1 MNKKLLYTLLGG
13 ALLVSS
19 PLSAQTVNNQ
29 HKGKGTLEKVLSN
42 VTISEKPGK
51 TLQMAPMA
59 SAEKM
64 TPLASAEKMTLKAS
78 AAKAGAQYFTPPIG
92 TVFGSKDEFDLFT
105 VIDANNDAVDQ
116 GTFMKETWTYAD
128 NAVQLYTDK
137 NKADDWFISPA
148 LALYAGYTYVVEYT
162 VHHSTAGK
170 HKLAINWGTAPAAEY
185 MTETA
190 LPETV
195 VPAGSDQVLRATI
208 SPKKSGYYYIGLH
221 ATSEAGANSLYLNR
235 FECTSLG
242 KSTAPA
248 SVTISSIT
256 PDPTAKLE
264 ATIKFVAPAT
274 TANGQPLTDLKG
286 VKIKRGGQLVAD
298 CTDVKPGEEYTYVD
312 NTIPKASKCY
322 YYITAYNDEGSSA
335 QAAGHT
341 WVGLDIPENVGTQP
355 ILSIPSEGKVNLSW
369 DAFGPANGGVIFP
382 EDIVYNVYDII
393 VSDNRLSLGDLK
405 GSVKGAT
412 SFTYDMAT
420 EEGPQRYLYQALE
433 GTNASGSSGAI
444 ASTPVLVGK
453 PYSLPVREDY
463 TGANIN
469 YFWSYSSADKDG
481 NYNPAVGVFMI
492 GANDGYHMCFRSMMN
507 SFATMTSGKID
518 MKGCD
523 NPTLT
528 FCLKSEATAG
538 TFSPYVQ
545 TSDGIRV
552 YIDDIA
558 ITAPSE
564 GSTKYIY
571 DLNACLGANW
581 LQKQKWVQLGFQ
593 FADHGSTTEQKV
605 YLDDI
610 SIADQKAVDLAV
622 TLVNVPETIVKGQS
636 STAAVRVRNYGSQ
649 AVDSYVLKITIGDKE
664 VLNETKNST
673 LGSFGT
679 HTYPLEINPSI
690 LEQADK
696 ATVKVEVIAADD
708 ALADNNMASADVQF
722 TLPDLLP
729 ATDLAVT
736 KTASAQTLAWK
747 APASVRTFV
756 DSFEQETDWA
766 TSGIGNWT
774 MVDVDGG
781 LCSGLFDGIP
791 YGSEGTAFAFTVFNP
806 YNYDGYDITS
816 NYPCAKPKS
825 GTKSLAAFVGLTA
838 DKTKIQPS
846 DDWLIS
852 PELSEKEQEIS
863 FWANNLYIAEGKS
876 VWVYPEYFDILYSTT
891 DTNTESFVQIGDT
904 YTQESGTW
912 SEYKA
917 QLPAGAKYFAIHHKA
932 GAKQNF
938 LFMIDDVTYTTKNL
952 KVLKY
957 NIYRDG
963 TLLTSTTAPTYVDH
977 SAGTADHLYQVTTV
991 YEGNLESLPV
1001 TVKGGTSGIV
1011 TINGQGT
1018 NAIQGF
1024 YTIDGKKLQQPIK
1037 GINLVKMQ
1045 DGSVKKIVKK

>member
-19 PLSAQTVNNQ
+19 PLSAQTINNQ
-29 HKGKGTLEKVLSN
+29 HKGKGSLEKVLSN
-42 VTISEKPGK
+42 VTISEKPSE
-51 TLQMAPMA
+51 TLQMAPM
-59 SAEKM
+59 
-64 TPLASAEKMTLKAS
+64 ASAEKMTLKAS

-92 TVFGSKDEFDLFT
+92 TAFGDKGEFDLFT

-148 LALYAGYTYVVEYT
+148 LALYAGYSYVVEYT
-162 VHHSTAGK
+162 VHHSTPGK

-195 VPAGSDQVLRATI
+195 VPAGSDQVLRAII
-208 SPKKSGYYYIGLH
+208 SPKESGYYYIGLH
-221 ATSEAGANSLYLNR
+221 ATSEAGANSLYLNK
-235 FECTSLG
+235 FICNSAV

-248 SVTISSIT
+248 PVTISSIT
-256 PDPTAKLE
+256 HDPTAKLE

-274 TANGQPLTDLKG
+274 TASGQPLTNLKG
-286 VKIKRGGQLVAD
+286 VNISRDGQHVAD

-312 NTIPKASKCY
+312 NTMTKAGMCH
-322 YYITAYNDEGSSA
+322 YYITAYNDDGSSA
-335 QAAGHT
+335 RAAGHT
-341 WVGLDIPENVGTQP
+341 WVGLDIPENVGIRP
-355 ILSIPSEGKVNLSW
+355 ILSIPSEGKLNLSW
-369 DAFGPANGGVIFP
+369 DAFGAENGGVIFP
-382 EDIVYNVYDII
+382 EDIVYQVYDII
-393 VSDNRLSLGDLK
+393 ASGNHLYLGDLK

-412 SFTYDMAT
+412 SFTYDAAT
-420 EEGPQRYLYQALE
+420 EEGPQQYLYQALV
-433 GTNASGSSGAI
+433 GTNASGSSDAI
-444 ASTPVLVGK
+444 VSTPVLVGK

-463 TGANIN
+463 TEGNIN
-469 YFWSYSSADKDG
+469 YFWSYNISDKGG
-481 NYNPAVGVFMI
+481 NNPAVVVSMV
-492 GANDGYHMCFRSMMN
+492 GANDDYQMCFRSMMDD
-507 SFATMTSGKID
+507 FAAMTSGKID
-518 MKGCD
+518 IKGCD

-528 FCLKSEATAG
+528 FFLKSEATAG
-538 TFSPYVQ
+538 TFTPYVQ
-545 TSDGIRV
+545 TSDGVCV
-552 YIDDIA
+552 YLDEIA
-558 ITAPSE
+558 MTAPSD
-564 GSTKYIY
+564 GWTKYIY

-581 LQKQKWVQLGFQ
+581 IQKQKWVQFGFH
-593 FADHGSTTEQKV
+593 FADLGSTTEQKV

-610 SIADQKAVDLAV
+610 SIADQKAVDLAA
-622 TLVNVPETIVKGQS
+622 TLVNVPETIEKGQS

-649 AVDSYVLKITIGDKE
+649 AVNSYVLKITIGDKE
-664 VLNETKNST
+664 VLNETKNSK
-673 LGSFGT
+673 LISFGT
-679 HTYPLEINPSI
+679 HTYPLEISPSI

-708 ALADNNMASADVQF
+708 ALADNNVASADVQF
-722 TLPDLLP
+722 TSPDLLP

-781 LCSGLFDGIP
+781 LCSGLYNGIA
-791 YGSEGTAFAFTVFNP
+791 YGSENTAFAFTVFNP
-806 YNYDGYDITS
+806 YNYGGYNITS
-816 NYPCAKPKS
+816 DFPCTKPKS
-825 GTKSLAAFVGLTA
+825 GNKSLAAFYSFTA
-838 DKTKIQPS
+838 DMNKIVPS
-846 DDWLIS
+846 DNWFIS
-852 PELSEKEQEIS
+852 PELSEQKQEIS
-863 FWANNLYIAEGKS
+863 FWANNLYVVYENS
-876 VWVYPEYFDILYSTT
+876 VSAYPEYFDILYSTT
-891 DTNTESFVQIGDT
+891 DTNIESFVQIGET
-904 YTQESGTW
+904 YTQENGTW

-917 QLPAGAKYFAIHHKA
+917 QLPNGAKYFAIHHKA

-963 TLLTSTTAPTYVDH
+963 TLLTSTTAPTYVDN

-1001 TVKGGTSGIV
+1001 TVKDGTSGIV

-1018 NAIQGF
+1018 NTVQGF
-1024 YTIDGKKLQQPIK
+1024 YTIDGKKLQQPVK

-1045 DGSVKKIVKK
+1045 DGSVKKIFKK

>member
-13 ALLVSS
+13 ALFVSL
-19 PLSAQTVNNQ
+19 PLSAQTINNQ

-42 VTISEKPGK
+42 VTISEKPSK
-51 TLQMAPMA
+51 TLQMAPM
-59 SAEKM
+59 
-64 TPLASAEKMTLKAS
+64 ASAEKMTLKAS

-92 TVFGSKDEFDLFT
+92 TTFGDKGEFDLFT

-128 NAVQLYTDK
+128 NAVQLYADK

-148 LALYAGYTYVVEYT
+148 LALYAGYSYVVEYT
-162 VHHSTAGK
+162 VHHSTPGK
-170 HKLAINWGTAPAAEY
+170 HKLAINWGAAPAAEY

-208 SPKKSGYYYIGLH
+208 SPKKSAYYYIGLH
-221 ATSEAGANSLYLNR
+221 ATSEAGANSLYLNK
-235 FECTSLG
+235 FICNSAV

-248 SVTISSIT
+248 PVTISSIT
-256 PDPTAKLE
+256 HDPTAKLE

-274 TANGQPLTDLKG
+274 TANGQPLTNLKG
-286 VKIKRGGQLVAD
+286 VRISRSGQNAVY

-312 NTIPKASKCY
+312 NTMSEAGMCY
-322 YYITAYNDEGSSA
+322 YYIAAYNDDGESA
-335 QAAGHT
+335 EAAGHT
-341 WVGLDIPENVGTQP
+341 WVGLDIPENVGIQP

-369 DAFGPANGGVIFP
+369 DAFGPANGGVIYP

-393 VSDNRLSLGDLK
+393 ASDNRMYLGDLK

-420 EEGPQRYLYQALE
+420 EEGPQRHLYQALA
-433 GTNASGSSGAI
+433 GTNDSGSSAAI
-444 ASTPVLVGK
+444 VSTPVLVGK
-453 PYSLPVREDY
+453 PYSLPVREDF
-463 TGANIN
+463 TGGNFN
-469 YFWSYSSADKDG
+469 YFWSYNISDKGG
-481 NYNPAVGVFMI
+481 NNNPAVGVSMV
-492 GANDGYHMCFRSMMN
+492 GANDDYQMCFCSMMDD
-507 SFATMTSGKID
+507 FAAMTSGKID
-518 MKGCD
+518 IKGCD

-538 TFSPYVQ
+538 VLSLGVRT
-545 TSDGIRV
+545 
-552 YIDDIA
+552 
-558 ITAPSE
+558 SE
-564 GSTKYIY
+564 GLVYGFDNIDITSLSEGWTKYTY

-581 LQKQKWVQLGFQ
+581 IQKQKWVQFEFVFGDL
-593 FADHGSTTEQKV
+593 GSTTEQKV

-610 SIADQKAVDLAV
+610 SIADQKAVDLAA
-622 TLVNVPETIVKGQS
+622 TLVNVPETIEKGQS

-679 HTYPLEINPSI
+679 HTYPLEISPSI

-708 ALADNNMASADVQF
+708 ALAANNVASADVQF
-722 TLPDLLP
+722 TSPDLLP

-747 APASVRTFV
+747 APAAVRTFV
-756 DSFEQETDWA
+756 DSFEQEPDWA

-781 LCSGLFDGIP
+781 LCGGLYNGIP
-791 YGSEGTAFAFTVFNP
+791 YGSESTAFAFTVFNP

-816 NYPCAKPKS
+816 DVPCAKPKS
-825 GTKSLAAFVGLTA
+825 GNKSLAAFYSLTA
-838 DKTKIQPS
+838 DKNKILPS
-846 DDWLIS
+846 DNWLIS
-852 PELSEKEQEIS
+852 PELSEQKQEIS
-863 FWANNLYIAEGKS
+863 FWANNLYVVEENS
-876 VWVYPEYFDILYSTT
+876 VSAYPEYFDILYSTT
-891 DTNTESFVQIGDT
+891 DTNIESFVQIGET
-904 YTQESGTW
+904 YTQENGTW

-917 QLPAGAKYFAIHHKA
+917 QLPDGAKYFAIHHKA
-932 GAKQNF
+932 GAKLNF

-963 TLLTSTTAPTYVDH
+963 TLLASTTAPTYVDS

-1001 TVKGGTSGIV
+1001 TVKDGTSGIV

-1018 NAIQGF
+1018 NAVQGF
-1024 YTIDGKKLQQPIK
+1024 YTIDGKKLLQPVK

-1045 DGSVKKIVKK
+1045 DGSVKKIFKK

>member
-42 VTISEKPGK
+42 VTISEKPCK

-64 TPLASAEKMTLKAS
+64 TLKAS
-78 AAKAGAQYFTPPIG
+78 VAKAGTQYFTPPVG
-92 TVFGSKDEFDLFT
+92 TTFGDKGEFDLFT

-116 GTFMKETWTYAD
+116 GTYMKETWTYAD
-128 NAVQLYTDK
+128 NAVQLYADK

-148 LALYAGYTYVVEYT
+148 LAMYAGYSYVVEYT
-162 VHHSTAGK
+162 VHHSTPGK

-195 VPAGSDQVLRATI
+195 VPAGSDQVLRVTI
-208 SPKKSGYYYIGLH
+208 SPKESAYYYIGLH
-221 ATSEAGANSLYLNR
+221 ATSEAGANSLYLNK
-235 FECTSLG
+235 FICNSAV

-248 SVTISSIT
+248 PVTISSIT
-256 PDPTAKLE
+256 HDPTAKLE

-274 TANGQPLTDLKG
+274 TASGQPLTNLKG
-286 VKIKRGGQLVAD
+286 VNISRDGQHVAD

-312 NTIPKASKCY
+312 NTMTKAGMCY
-322 YYITAYNDEGSSA
+322 YYITAYNDDGSSA
-335 QAAGHT
+335 EAAVHT
-341 WVGLDIPENVGTQP
+341 WVGLDMPENVGIRP
-355 ILSIPSEGKVNLSW
+355 ILSIPSEGKLNLSW

-382 EDIVYNVYDII
+382 EDIVYQVYDII
-393 VSDNRLSLGDLK
+393 VSGNRLYLGDLK

-412 SFTYDMAT
+412 SFTYDAAT
-420 EEGPQRYLYQALE
+420 EEGPQQYLYQALV
-433 GTNASGSSGAI
+433 GTNASGSSDAI
-444 ASTPVLVGK
+444 VSTPVLVGK

-463 TGANIN
+463 TEGNIN
-469 YFWSYSSADKDG
+469 YFWSYNISDKGG
-481 NYNPAVGVFMI
+481 NNPAVV
-492 GANDGYHMCFRSMMN
+492 GANDDYQMCFRSMTN
-507 SFATMTSGKID
+507 DFAAMTSGKID
-518 MKGCD
+518 IKGCD

-528 FCLKSEATAG
+528 FSLKSEATAG

-545 TSDGIRV
+545 TSDGVCV
-552 YIDDIA
+552 YLDEIA
-558 ITAPSE
+558 MTAPSD
-564 GSTKYIY
+564 GWTKYIY

-581 LQKQKWVQLGFQ
+581 IQKQKWVQFGFR
-593 FADHGSTTEQKV
+593 FADLGSTTEQKV

-610 SIADQKAVDLAV
+610 SIADQKAVDLAA
-622 TLVNVPETIVKGQS
+622 TLVNVPETIEKGQS

-649 AVDSYVLKITIGDKE
+649 AVNSYVLKITIGDKE

-679 HTYPLEINPSI
+679 HTYPLVINPSI

-708 ALADNNMASADVQF
+708 ALADNNVASADVQF
-722 TLPDLLP
+722 TSPDLLP

-781 LCSGLFDGIP
+781 LCSGLYNGIA
-791 YGSEGTAFAFTVFNP
+791 YGSENTAFAFTVFNP
-806 YNYDGYDITS
+806 YNYGGYNITS
-816 NYPCAKPKS
+816 DFPCTKPKS
-825 GTKSLAAFVGLTA
+825 GNKSLAAFYSFTA
-838 DKTKIQPS
+838 DMNKIVPS
-846 DDWLIS
+846 DNWLIS
-852 PELSEKEQEIS
+852 PELSEQKQEIS
-863 FWANNLYIAEGKS
+863 FWANNLYVAYENRVS
-876 VWVYPEYFDILYSTT
+876 AYPEYFDILYSTT
-891 DTNTESFVQIGDT
+891 DTNIESFVQIGET
-904 YTQESGTW
+904 YTQENGTW

-917 QLPAGAKYFAIHHKA
+917 QLPDGAKYFAIHHKA

-938 LFMIDDVTYTTKNL
+938 LFMIDDVTYTTNNL

-963 TLLTSTTAPTYVDH
+963 TLLASTTAPTYVDN
-977 SAGTADHLYQVTTV
+977 STGTADHLYQVTTV

-1001 TVKGGTSGIV
+1001 TVKDGTSGIV
-1011 TINGQGT
+1011 TINAQGT

>member
-19 PLSAQTVNNQ
+19 PLSAQTINNQ
-29 HKGKGTLEKVLSN
+29 HKGKGSLEKVLSN
-42 VTISEKPGK
+42 VTISEKPSK
-51 TLQMAPMA
+51 TLQMAPM
-59 SAEKM
+59 
-64 TPLASAEKMTLKAS
+64 ASAEKMTLKAS

-92 TVFGSKDEFDLFT
+92 TVFGSKGEFDLFT

-148 LALYAGYTYVVEYT
+148 LALYAGYSYVVEYT
-162 VHHSTAGK
+162 VHHSTPGK
-170 HKLAINWGTAPAAEY
+170 HKLAINWGAAPAAEY

-208 SPKKSGYYYIGLH
+208 SPKESGYYYIGLH
-221 ATSEAGANSLYLNR
+221 ATSEAGANSLYLDK
-235 FECTSLG
+235 FTCGSAV

-274 TANGQPLTDLKG
+274 TANGQPLTNLKG
-286 VKIKRGGQLVAD
+286 VRISRSGQNAVY
-298 CTDVKPGEEYTYVD
+298 CTDVKSGEEYTYVD
-312 NTIPKASKCY
+312 NSMSEAGMCY
-322 YYITAYNDEGSSA
+322 YYITAYNDDGESA
-335 QAAGHT
+335 EAAGHT
-341 WVGLDIPENVGTQP
+341 WVGLDIPQNVGTRP

-369 DAFGPANGGVIFP
+369 DAFGPENGGVIFP

-393 VSDNRLSLGDLK
+393 ASDNRMYLGDLK

-420 EEGPQRYLYQALE
+420 EEGPQQYLYQALT
-433 GTNASGSSGAI
+433 GTNDSGISDGI
-444 ASTPVLVGK
+444 VSTPVLVGK

-463 TGANIN
+463 TGNNIN
-469 YFWSYSSADKDG
+469 YFWAFSSSDNGG
-481 NYNPAVGVFMI
+481 NNNSTVGCYTV
-492 GANDGYHMCFRSMMN
+492 GAEDEYQMCFSSTMGNFVNMM
-507 SFATMTSGKID
+507 SGKID
-518 MKGCD
+518 IKGCD

-528 FCLKSEATAG
+528 FCLKSGATAG
-538 TFSPYVQ
+538 TFTPYVQ

-552 YIDDIA
+552 NIEDIA
-558 ITAPSE
+558 ITATSE

-581 LQKQKWVQLGFQ
+581 IQKQKWVQFGFL
-593 FADHGSTTEQKV
+593 FADLGSTAVQRV

-610 SIADQKAVDLAV
+610 SIADQKAVDLAA
-622 TLVNVPETIVKGQS
+622 TLVNVPETIEKGQS

-722 TLPDLLP
+722 TSPDLLP

-747 APASVRTFV
+747 APAAVRTFV
-756 DSFEQETDWA
+756 DSFEEEPDWA
-766 TSGIGNWT
+766 TSGIGHWT

-917 QLPAGAKYFAIHHKA
+917 QLPDGAKYFAIHHKA
-932 GAKQNF
+932 GAKQNY

-963 TLLTSTTAPTYVDH
+963 TLLASTTAPTYADY
-977 SAGTADHLYQVTTV
+977 SAGKADHLYQVTTV

-1001 TVKGGTSGIV
+1001 TVKDGTSGIV

-1018 NAIQGF
+1018 NAVQGF
-1024 YTIDGKKLQQPIK
+1024 YTIDGKKLLQPVK

-1045 DGSVKKIVKK
+1045 DGSVKKIFKK

>member
-51 TLQMAPMA
+51 TFLMA
-59 SAEKM
+59 
-64 TPLASAEKMTLKAS
+64 PLASAEKMTLKAS
-78 AAKAGAQYFTPPIG
+78 TAKAGAQYFTPPIG

-137 NKADDWFISPA
+137 NKADDWFISPT
-148 LALYAGYTYVVEYT
+148 LALYAGYSYVVEYT
-162 VHHSTAGK
+162 VHHSTTGK

-208 SPKKSGYYYIGLH
+208 SPKESGYYYIGLH
-221 ATSEAGANSLYLNR
+221 ATSEAGANSLYLDK
-235 FECTSLG
+235 FTCSSAV
-242 KSTAPA
+242 KSMVPA

-264 ATIKFVAPAT
+264 ATIKFVAPTT
-274 TANGQPLTDLKG
+274 TANGQPLTNLKG
-286 VKIKRGGQLVAD
+286 VKIKRDGQQVAD

-312 NTIPKASKCY
+312 NTMSKAGMCH

-335 QAAGHT
+335 EATDHK
-341 WVGLDIPENVGTQP
+341 WVGLDIPKNVGTRP

-369 DAFGPANGGVIFP
+369 GAFGPANGGVIFP

-393 VSDNRLSLGDLK
+393 VSYNRLFLGDLK
-405 GSVKGAT
+405 GSVKGVT
-412 SFTYDMAT
+412 SFTYDAAT
-420 EEGPQRYLYQALE
+420 EEGPQQYLYLGLS
-433 GTNASGSSGAI
+433 GTNASGISDAI
-444 ASTPVLVGK
+444 LSTPVLVGK
-453 PYSLPVREDY
+453 PYSMPVREDY
-463 TGANIN
+463 TGGNIN
-469 YFWSYSSADKDG
+469 YFWTFSSSDNGG
-481 NYNPAVGVFMI
+481 NNNPAVGVSMV
-492 GANDGYHMCFRSMMN
+492 GAKNEYQMCFSSTMGNFVNMM
-507 SFATMTSGKID
+507 SGKID
-518 MKGCD
+518 IKGCD

-528 FCLKSEATAG
+528 FCLKSGATAG
-538 TFSPYVQ
+538 TFTPYVQ
-545 TSDGIRV
+545 TINGVCVNLDE
-552 YIDDIA
+552 IA
-558 ITAPSE
+558 ITATSE
-564 GSTKYIY
+564 GWTKYIY

-581 LQKQKWVQLGFQ
+581 IQKQKWVQFGFR
-593 FADHGSTTEQKV
+593 FADLGSTTEQKV

-622 TLVNVPETIVKGQS
+622 TLVDVPETIVKGQS
-636 STAAVRVRNYGSQ
+636 STAAVKVRNYGSQ

-664 VLNETKNST
+664 VLHETKNST
-673 LGSFGT
+673 LAPFGT
-679 HTYPLEINPSI
+679 HTYPFEINPSI

-708 ALADNNMASADVQF
+708 VLADNNVASADVLF

-816 NYPCAKPKS
+816 TYPCTKPKS
-825 GTKSLAAFVGLTA
+825 GNKSLAAFVGLTA
-838 DKTKIQPS
+838 DKNKIQPS
-846 DDWLIS
+846 DNWLIS

-863 FWANNLYIAEGKS
+863 FWANNLNIAGEYS
-876 VWVYPEYFDILYSTT
+876 VSVYPEYFDILYSTT

-904 YTQESGTW
+904 YTQQSGTW

-917 QLPAGAKYFAIHHKA
+917 QLPEGAKYFAIHHKA
-932 GAKQNF
+932 GTEQNY

-963 TLLTSTTAPTYVDH
+963 TLLTSTTAPTYVDN
-977 SAGTADHLYQVTTV
+977 SAGTADHLYQVSTV

-1001 TVKGGTSGIV
+1001 TVKDGTSGIV
-1011 TINGQGT
+1011 TINGQGS
-1018 NAIQGF
+1018 NAVQGF
-1024 YTIDGKKLQQPIK
+1024 YTIDGKKLQQPVK

-1045 DGSVKKIVKK
+1045 DGSVKKIFKK

>member
-19 PLSAQTVNNQ
+19 PLSAQTINNQ

-42 VTISEKPGK
+42 VTISEKPSK
-51 TLQMAPMA
+51 TLQMTPM
-59 SAEKM
+59 
-64 TPLASAEKMTLKAS
+64 ASAEKMTLKAS

-148 LALYAGYTYVVEYT
+148 LVLYAGYSYVVEYT
-162 VHHSTAGK
+162 VHHSTPGK

-208 SPKKSGYYYIGLH
+208 SPKESAYYYIGLH
-221 ATSEAGANSLYLNR
+221 ATSEAGANSLYLNK
-235 FECTSLG
+235 FTCSTAVW
-242 KSTAPA
+242 STAPA
-248 SVTISSIT
+248 PVTISSIT

-274 TANGQPLTDLKG
+274 TANGQPLTNLKG
-286 VKIKRGGQLVAD
+286 VKINRSGQQVAD

-312 NTIPKASKCY
+312 NSMTEAGMCY
-322 YYITAYNDEGSSA
+322 YYITAYNDVGASA
-335 QAAGHT
+335 EATDHK

-369 DAFGPANGGVIFP
+369 DAFGAENGGVIFP

-393 VSDNRLSLGDLK
+393 ASDNRMYLGDLK

-420 EEGPQRYLYQALE
+420 EEGPQQYLYQALT
-433 GTNASGSSGAI
+433 GTNDSGSSAAI
-444 ASTPVLVGK
+444 VSTPVLVGK
-453 PYSLPVREDY
+453 PYSLPVREDF
-463 TGANIN
+463 TGGNIN
-469 YFWSYSSADKDG
+469 YFWSYRSADKDG

-507 SFATMTSGKID
+507 SFAAMTSGKID
-518 MKGCD
+518 IKGCD

-528 FCLKSEATAG
+528 FFLKSEATAG
-538 TFSPYVQ
+538 TFMPYVQ
-545 TSDGIRV
+545 TIDGVCV
-552 YIDDIA
+552 YLDEIA
-558 ITAPSE
+558 MTATSE
-564 GSTKYIY
+564 GWTKYIY

-581 LQKQKWVQLGFQ
+581 IQKQKWVQFGFH
-593 FADHGSTTEQKV
+593 FADLGSTTEQKV

-622 TLVNVPETIVKGQS
+622 TLVNVPETIEKGQS

-722 TLPDLLP
+722 TSPDLLP

-747 APASVRTFV
+747 APAAVRTFV
-756 DSFEQETDWA
+756 DSFEQEPDWA

-781 LCSGLFDGIP
+781 LCGGLYSGIH

-806 YNYDGYDITS
+806 YNYDGYNITS
-816 NYPCAKPKS
+816 SVPCAKPKS
-825 GTKSLAAFVGLTA
+825 GNKSLAAFYGLNA
-838 DKTKIQPS
+838 DKNMLLPA
-846 DDWLIS
+846 DNWLIS
-852 PELSEKEQEIS
+852 PELSEQEQEIS
-863 FWANNLYIAEGKS
+863 FWANNYFVYSNESGEH
-876 VWVYPEYFDILYSTT
+876 VYPEYFDILYSTT

-904 YTQESGTW
+904 YTQQSGTW

-917 QLPAGAKYFAIHHKA
+917 QLPDGAKYFAIHHKE
-932 GAKQNF
+932 GAKLNSF
-938 LFMIDDVTYTTKNL
+938 LFMIDDITYTIKNL

-963 TLLTSTTAPTYVDH
+963 TLLASTTAPTYVDN

-991 YEGNLESLPV
+991 YKGNLESLPV
-1001 TVKGGTSGIV
+1001 TVKDGTSGIV

-1018 NAIQGF
+1018 NAVQGF

-1045 DGSVKKIVKK
+1045 DGSVKKIFKK

>member
-19 PLSAQTVNNQ
+19 PLSAQTINNQ
-29 HKGKGTLEKVLSN
+29 HKGKGSLEKVLSN
-42 VTISEKPGK
+42 VTISEKPSE
-51 TLQMAPMA
+51 TLQMAPM
-59 SAEKM
+59 
-64 TPLASAEKMTLKAS
+64 ASAEKMTLKAS

-92 TVFGSKDEFDLFT
+92 TAFGDKGEFDLFT

-148 LALYAGYTYVVEYT
+148 LALYAGYSYVVEYT
-162 VHHSTAGK
+162 VHHSTPGK

-195 VPAGSDQVLRATI
+195 VPAGSDQVLRAII
-208 SPKKSGYYYIGLH
+208 SPKESGYYYIGLH
-221 ATSEAGANSLYLNR
+221 ATSEAGANSLYLDKFICN
-235 FECTSLG
+235 SAV

-248 SVTISSIT
+248 PVTISSIT

-264 ATIKFVAPAT
+264 ATIKFVAPTT
-274 TANGQPLTDLKG
+274 TANGQPLINLKG
-286 VKIKRGGQLVAD
+286 VKIKRDGQQVAD

-312 NTIPKASKCY
+312 NTMSEAGMCH

-335 QAAGHT
+335 EATDHK
-341 WVGLDIPENVGTQP
+341 WVGLDIPQNVGTRP

-393 VSDNRLSLGDLK
+393 VSDNRMFLGDLK

-420 EEGPQRYLYQALE
+420 EEGPQRYLYQALA
-433 GTNASGSSGAI
+433 GTNASGISDGI
-444 ASTPVLVGK
+444 VSTPVLVGK

-463 TGANIN
+463 TGNNIN
-469 YFWSYSSADKDG
+469 YFWAFSSSDNGG
-481 NYNPAVGVFMI
+481 NNNSTVGCYTV
-492 GANDGYHMCFRSMMN
+492 GAEDEYQMCFSSTMGNFVNMM
-507 SFATMTSGKID
+507 SGKID
-518 MKGCD
+518 IKGCD

-538 TFSPYVQ
+538 TFMPYVQ

-552 YIDDIA
+552 NIEDIA
-558 ITAPSE
+558 ITATSE

-581 LQKQKWVQLGFQ
+581 IQKQKWVQFGFL
-593 FADHGSTTEQKV
+593 FADLGSTAVQRV

-610 SIADQKAVDLAV
+610 SIADQKAVDLAA
-622 TLVNVPETIVKGQS
+622 TLVNVPETIEKGQS

-664 VLNETKNST
+664 VLHETKNSK
-673 LGSFGT
+673 LAPFGT
-679 HTYPLEINPSI
+679 HTYPFEINPSI

-708 ALADNNMASADVQF
+708 ALVDNNMASADVQF
-722 TLPDLLP
+722 TSPDLLP

-747 APASVRTFV
+747 APAAVRTFV

-863 FWANNLYIAEGKS
+863 FWANNLYQADKNGES
-876 VWVYPEYFDILYSTT
+876 VYSEYFDILYSTT

-917 QLPAGAKYFAIHHKA
+917 QLPDGAKYFAIHHKA
-932 GAKQNF
+932 GAKQNY
-938 LFMIDDVTYTTKNL
+938 LFMIDDITYTIKNL

-963 TLLTSTTAPTYVDH
+963 TLLTSTTAPTYVDN

-1001 TVKGGTSGIV
+1001 TVKDGTSGIV

-1018 NAIQGF
+1018 NTVQGF
-1024 YTIDGKKLQQPIK
+1024 YTIDGKKLQQPVK

-1045 DGSVKKIVKK
+1045 DGSVKKIFKK

>member
-13 ALLVSS
+13 ALLVSL
-19 PLSAQTVNNQ
+19 PLSAQTINNQ

-42 VTISEKPGK
+42 VTISEKPSK
-51 TLQMAPMA
+51 MLQMTPM
-59 SAEKM
+59 
-64 TPLASAEKMTLKAS
+64 ASAEKMTLKAS

-148 LALYAGYTYVVEYT
+148 LVMHAGYSYVVEYT
-162 VHHSTAGK
+162 VHHSTPGK
-170 HKLAINWGTAPAAEY
+170 HKLAINWGAAPAAEY

-208 SPKKSGYYYIGLH
+208 SPKESAYYYIGLH
-221 ATSEAGANSLYLNR
+221 ATSEAGANSLYLDKFICN
-235 FECTSLG
+235 SAV
-242 KSTAPA
+242 KSMAPA

-274 TANGQPLTDLKG
+274 TANGQPLTNLKG
-286 VKIKRGGQLVAD
+286 VRISRSGQDVAD

-312 NTIPKASKCY
+312 NTMSKAGMCS

-335 QAAGHT
+335 EAIDHK
-341 WVGLDIPENVGTQP
+341 WVGLDIPENVGTRP
-355 ILSIPSEGKVNLSW
+355 ILSIPSEGKLNLSW

-393 VSDNRLSLGDLK
+393 VSDNRLFLGDLK

-420 EEGPQRYLYQALE
+420 EEGPQQYLYQALA
-433 GTNASGSSGAI
+433 GTNASGSSDAI
-444 ASTPVLVGK
+444 VSTPVLVGK
-453 PYSLPVREDY
+453 PYSLPVREDF
-463 TGANIN
+463 TGGNIN
-469 YFWSYSSADKDG
+469 YFWSYNISDKGG
-481 NYNPAVGVFMI
+481 NNNPAVGVSMV
-492 GANDGYHMCFRSMMN
+492 GANDDYQMCFRSTMGNFVNMM
-507 SFATMTSGKID
+507 SGKID
-518 MKGCD
+518 IKGCD

-528 FCLKSEATAG
+528 FCLKSGATAG
-538 TFSPYVQ
+538 TFTPYVQ
-545 TSDGIRV
+545 TIDGVRV
-552 YIDDIA
+552 YLDEIA
-558 ITAPSE
+558 MTATSE

-581 LQKQKWVQLGFQ
+581 IQKQKWVQFGFY
-593 FADHGSTTEQKV
+593 FGDLGSTTEQKV

-622 TLVNVPETIVKGQS
+622 TLVNVPETIEKGQS

-722 TLPDLLP
+722 TSPDLLP

-756 DSFEQETDWA
+756 DSFEQEPDWA

-781 LCSGLFDGIP
+781 LCDGLFNGIP

-806 YNYDGYDITS
+806 YNYGGYDITS
-816 NYPCAKPKS
+816 NFPCAKPKS

-838 DKTKIQPS
+838 DKTKIQTS

-917 QLPAGAKYFAIHHKA
+917 QLPDGAKYFAIHHKA
-932 GAKQNF
+932 GAKQNY
-938 LFMIDDVTYTTKNL
+938 LFMIDDITYTIKNL

-963 TLLTSTTAPTYVDH
+963 TLLASTTAPTYVDN

-1001 TVKGGTSGIV
+1001 TVKDGTSGIV

-1018 NAIQGF
+1018 NAVQGF

>member
-13 ALLVSS
+13 ALLVSL
-19 PLSAQTVNNQ
+19 PLSAQTINNQ

-42 VTISEKPGK
+42 VTISEKPSK

-64 TPLASAEKMTLKAS
+64 MLKAS

-148 LALYAGYTYVVEYT
+148 LAMHAGYSYVVEYT
-162 VHHSTAGK
+162 VHHSTPGK

-195 VPAGSDQVLRATI
+195 VPAGSDQVLRAII
-208 SPKKSGYYYIGLH
+208 SPKESGYYYIGLH
-221 ATSEAGANSLYLNR
+221 ATSEAGANSLYLNK
-235 FECTSLG
+235 FICNSAV

-248 SVTISSIT
+248 PVTISSIT

-264 ATIKFVAPAT
+264 ATIKFVAPTT
-274 TANGQPLTDLKG
+274 TANGQPLTNLNG
-286 VKIKRGGQLVAD
+286 VKIKRDGQQVAD

-312 NTIPKASKCY
+312 NTMSKAGMCS

-335 QAAGHT
+335 EATDHK
-341 WVGLDIPENVGTQP
+341 WVGLDIPQNVGTRP

-393 VSDNRLSLGDLK
+393 VSDNRLFLGDLK

-420 EEGPQRYLYQALE
+420 EEGPQRYLYQALA
-433 GTNASGSSGAI
+433 GTNDSGSSDGI
-444 ASTPVLVGK
+444 VSTPVLVGK

-463 TGANIN
+463 TGGNIN
-469 YFWSYSSADKDG
+469 YFWSYNISDKGG
-481 NYNPAVGVFMI
+481 NNNPAVGVSMV
-492 GANDGYHMCFRSMMN
+492 GAKNEYQMCFSSTMGNFVNMM
-507 SFATMTSGKID
+507 SGKID
-518 MKGCD
+518 IKGCD

-528 FCLKSEATAG
+528 FCLKSGATAG
-538 TFSPYVQ
+538 TFTPYVQ

-552 YIDDIA
+552 NIEDIA
-558 ITAPSE
+558 ITATSE

-571 DLNACLGANW
+571 DLNACLGVNW
-581 LQKQKWVQLGFQ
+581 IQKQKWVQFGFY
-593 FADHGSTTEQKV
+593 FGDLGSTTEQKV

-622 TLVNVPETIVKGQS
+622 TLVNVPETIEKGQS

-722 TLPDLLP
+722 TSPDLLP

-781 LCSGLFDGIP
+781 LCDGLFNGIP

-806 YNYDGYDITS
+806 YNYGGYDITS
-816 NYPCAKPKS
+816 NFPCAKPKS

-917 QLPAGAKYFAIHHKA
+917 QLPDGAKYFAIHHKA
-932 GAKQNF
+932 GAKQNY
-938 LFMIDDVTYTTKNL
+938 LFMIDDITYTIKNL

-963 TLLTSTTAPTYVDH
+963 TLLTSTTAPTYVDN

-1018 NAIQGF
+1018 NAVQGF

>member
-19 PLSAQTVNNQ
+19 PLSAQTINNQ
-29 HKGKGTLEKVLSN
+29 HKGKGSLEKVLSN
-42 VTISEKPGK
+42 VTISEKPSE
-51 TLQMAPMA
+51 TLQMAPM
-59 SAEKM
+59 
-64 TPLASAEKMTLKAS
+64 ASAEKMTLKAS

-92 TVFGSKDEFDLFT
+92 TTFGDKGEFDLFT

-148 LALYAGYTYVVEYT
+148 IALYAGYSYVVEYT
-162 VHHSTAGK
+162 VHHSAAGK
-170 HKLAINWGTAPAAEY
+170 HKLAINWGAAPAVEY

-195 VPAGSDQVLRATI
+195 VPAGSDQVLRAII
-208 SPKKSGYYYIGLH
+208 SPKESGYYYIGLH
-221 ATSEAGANSLYLNR
+221 ATSEAGANSLYLDKFICN
-235 FECTSLG
+235 SAV

-248 SVTISSIT
+248 PVTISSIT

-264 ATIKFVAPAT
+264 ATIKFVAPTT
-274 TANGQPLTDLKG
+274 TANGQPLINLKG
-286 VKIKRGGQLVAD
+286 VKIKRDGQQVAD

-312 NTIPKASKCY
+312 NTMSEAGMCH

-335 QAAGHT
+335 EATDHK
-341 WVGLDIPENVGTQP
+341 WVGLDIPQNVGTRP

-393 VSDNRLSLGDLK
+393 VSDNRMFLGDLK

-420 EEGPQRYLYQALE
+420 EEGPQRYLYQALA
-433 GTNASGSSGAI
+433 GTNASGISDGI
-444 ASTPVLVGK
+444 VSTPVLVGK

-463 TGANIN
+463 TGNNIN
-469 YFWSYSSADKDG
+469 YFWAFSSSDNGG
-481 NYNPAVGVFMI
+481 NNNSTVGCYTV
-492 GANDGYHMCFRSMMN
+492 GAEDEYQMCFSSTMGNFVNMM
-507 SFATMTSGKID
+507 SGKID
-518 MKGCD
+518 IKGCD

-528 FCLKSEATAG
+528 FCLKSGATAG
-538 TFSPYVQ
+538 TFTPYVQ

-552 YIDDIA
+552 NIEDIA
-558 ITAPSE
+558 MTATSE
-564 GSTKYIY
+564 GWIKYIY

-581 LQKQKWVQLGFQ
+581 IQKQKWVQFGFY
-593 FADHGSTTEQKV
+593 FADLGSTTEQKV

-622 TLVNVPETIVKGQS
+622 TLVNVPETIEKGQS

-649 AVDSYVLKITIGDKE
+649 VVDSYVLKITIGDKE

-708 ALADNNMASADVQF
+708 ALVDNNMASADVQF
-722 TLPDLLP
+722 TSPDLLP

-747 APASVRTFV
+747 APAAVRTFV

-917 QLPAGAKYFAIHHKA
+917 QLPDGAKYFAIHHKA
-932 GAKQNF
+932 GAKQNY

-963 TLLTSTTAPTYVDH
+963 TLLASTTAPTYADY
-977 SAGTADHLYQVTTV
+977 SAGKADHLYQVTTV

-1001 TVKGGTSGIV
+1001 TVKDGTSGIV

-1018 NAIQGF
+1018 NAVQGF
-1024 YTIDGKKLQQPIK
+1024 YTIDGKKLLQPVK

-1045 DGSVKKIVKK
+1045 DGSVKKIFKK

>member
-19 PLSAQTVNNQ
+19 PLSAQTINNQ

-42 VTISEKPGK
+42 VTISEKPSK
-51 TLQMAPMA
+51 TLQMTPM
-59 SAEKM
+59 
-64 TPLASAEKMTLKAS
+64 ASAEKMTLKAS

-148 LALYAGYTYVVEYT
+148 LALYAGYSYVVEYT
-162 VHHSTAGK
+162 VHHSTPGK
-170 HKLAINWGTAPAAEY
+170 HKLAINWGAAPAAEY

-195 VPAGSDQVLRATI
+195 VPAGSDQVLRAII

-221 ATSEAGANSLYLNR
+221 ATSEAGANSLYLNK
-235 FECTSLG
+235 FICNSAV

-248 SVTISSIT
+248 PVTISSIT
-256 PDPTAKLE
+256 HDPTAKLE

-274 TANGQPLTDLKG
+274 TANGQPLTNLKG
-286 VKIKRGGQLVAD
+286 VRISRSGQNAVN

-312 NTIPKASKCY
+312 NTMTEAGMCY
-322 YYITAYNDEGSSA
+322 YYITAYNDDGESA
-335 QAAGHT
+335 EAAGHT
-341 WVGLDIPENVGTQP
+341 WVGLDIPENVGTRP

-393 VSDNRLSLGDLK
+393 VSDNRMFLGDLK

-420 EEGPQRYLYQALE
+420 EEGPQRYLYQALA
-433 GTNASGSSGAI
+433 GTNASGISDGI
-444 ASTPVLVGK
+444 VSTPVLVGK

-463 TGANIN
+463 TGNNIN
-469 YFWSYSSADKDG
+469 YFWAFSSSDNGG
-481 NYNPAVGVFMI
+481 NNNSTVGCYTV
-492 GANDGYHMCFRSMMN
+492 GAEDEYQMCFSSTMGNFVNMM
-507 SFATMTSGKID
+507 SGKID
-518 MKGCD
+518 IKGCD

-528 FCLKSEATAG
+528 FCLKSGATAG
-538 TFSPYVQ
+538 TFTPYVQ

-552 YIDDIA
+552 NIEDIA
-558 ITAPSE
+558 ITATSE

-581 LQKQKWVQLGFQ
+581 IQKQKWVQFGFL
-593 FADHGSTTEQKV
+593 FADLGSTAVQRV

-610 SIADQKAVDLAV
+610 SIADQKAVDLAA
-622 TLVNVPETIVKGQS
+622 TLVNVPETIEKGQS

-679 HTYPLEINPSI
+679 HTYPFEINPSI

-708 ALADNNMASADVQF
+708 ALVDNNMASADVQF
-722 TLPDLLP
+722 TSPDLLP

-747 APASVRTFV
+747 APAAVRTFV
-756 DSFEQETDWA
+756 DSFEQEPDWA

-917 QLPAGAKYFAIHHKA
+917 QLPDGAKYFAIHHKA
-932 GAKQNF
+932 GAKQNY

-963 TLLTSTTAPTYVDH
+963 TLLASTTAPTYADY
-977 SAGTADHLYQVTTV
+977 SAGKADHLYQVTTV

-1045 DGSVKKIVKK
+1045 DGSVKKIFKK

>member
-19 PLSAQTVNNQ
+19 PLSAQTINNQ
-29 HKGKGTLEKVLSN
+29 HKSKGTLEKVLSN
-42 VTISEKPGK
+42 VTISEKPSK

-59 SAEKM
+59 SV
-64 TPLASAEKMTLKAS
+64 EKMTLKAS

-92 TVFGSKDEFDLFT
+92 TTFGDKGEFDLFT

-148 LALYAGYTYVVEYT
+148 LALYAGYSYVVEYT
-162 VHHSTAGK
+162 VHHSTPGK
-170 HKLAINWGTAPAAEY
+170 HKLAINWGTAPSAEY
-185 MTETA
+185 MAETA

-195 VPAGSDQVLRATI
+195 VPAGTDYRLTTTI
-208 SPKKSGYYYIGLH
+208 SPKESGYYYIGLH
-221 ATSEAGANSLYLNR
+221 ATSEAGANSLYLNK
-235 FECTSLG
+235 FICNSAV

-248 SVTISSIT
+248 PVTISSIT

-264 ATIKFVAPAT
+264 ATIKFVAPTT
-274 TANGQPLTDLKG
+274 TANGQPLTNLKG
-286 VKIKRGGQLVAD
+286 VRISRSGQNAVY

-312 NTIPKASKCY
+312 NSMSKAGMCY
-322 YYITAYNDEGSSA
+322 YYITAYNDDGESA
-335 QAAGHT
+335 EAAGHT
-341 WVGLDIPENVGTQP
+341 WVGLDMPQDVGTQP
-355 ILSIPSEGKVNLSW
+355 ILSIPSEGKLNLSW

-382 EDIVYNVYDII
+382 EDIVYNVYDVY
-393 VSDNRLSLGDLK
+393 VSNNHWFVGDLK
-405 GSVKGAT
+405 ASVKGAT
-412 SFTYDMAT
+412 SLTYDVAT
-420 EEGPQRYLYQALE
+420 EEGSQQYLYQALM
-433 GTNASGSSGAI
+433 GTNASGSSAAI
-444 ASTPVLVGK
+444 LSTPVLVGK

-463 TGANIN
+463 TGDNIN
-469 YFWSYSSADKDG
+469 YFWAFSSSDNGAVRCYTVGAENEYQMCISSTMG
-481 NYNPAVGVFMI
+481 NFVA
-492 GANDGYHMCFRSMMN
+492 
-507 SFATMTSGKID
+507 MTSGKID
-518 MKGCD
+518 IKGCD

-538 TFSPYVQ
+538 TFTPYVQ
-545 TSDGIRV
+545 TIDGV
-552 YIDDIA
+552 CVNLDEIA
-558 ITAPSE
+558 ITATSE
-564 GSTKYIY
+564 GWTKYIY

-581 LQKQKWVQLGFQ
+581 IQKQKWVQFGFR
-593 FADHGSTTEQKV
+593 FADLGSTTEQKV

-622 TLVNVPETIVKGQS
+622 TLVNVPETIEKGQS

-649 AVDSYVLKITIGDKE
+649 VVDSYVLKITIGDKE

-708 ALADNNMASADVQF
+708 ALVDNNMASADVQF
-722 TLPDLLP
+722 TSPDLLP

-747 APASVRTFV
+747 APAAVRTFV

-917 QLPAGAKYFAIHHKA
+917 QLPDGAKYFAIHHKA
-932 GAKQNF
+932 GAKQNY

-963 TLLTSTTAPTYVDH
+963 TLLASTTAPTYADY
-977 SAGTADHLYQVTTV
+977 SAGKADHLYQVTTV

-1001 TVKGGTSGIV
+1001 TVKDGTSGIV

-1018 NAIQGF
+1018 NAVQGF

-1045 DGSVKKIVKK
+1045 DGSVKKIFKK

>member
-19 PLSAQTVNNQ
+19 PLSAQTINNQ
-29 HKGKGTLEKVLSN
+29 HKGKGSLEKVLSN
-42 VTISEKPGK
+42 VTISEKPSE
-51 TLQMAPMA
+51 TLQMAPM
-59 SAEKM
+59 
-64 TPLASAEKMTLKAS
+64 ASAEKMTLKAS

-92 TVFGSKDEFDLFT
+92 TAFGDKGEFDLFT

-148 LALYAGYTYVVEYT
+148 LALYAGYSYVVEYT
-162 VHHSTAGK
+162 VHHSTPGK

-195 VPAGSDQVLRATI
+195 VPAGSDQVLRAII
-208 SPKKSGYYYIGLH
+208 SPKESGYYYIGLH
-221 ATSEAGANSLYLNR
+221 ATSEAGANSLYLNK
-235 FECTSLG
+235 FICNSAV

-248 SVTISSIT
+248 PVTISSIT

-264 ATIKFVAPAT
+264 ATIKFVAPTT
-274 TANGQPLTDLKG
+274 TANGQPLINLKG
-286 VKIKRGGQLVAD
+286 VKIKRDGQQVAD

-312 NTIPKASKCY
+312 NTMSEAGMCH

-335 QAAGHT
+335 EATDHK
-341 WVGLDIPENVGTQP
+341 WVGLDIPQNVGTRP

-393 VSDNRLSLGDLK
+393 VSDNRMFLGDLK

-420 EEGPQRYLYQALE
+420 EEGPQRYLYQALA
-433 GTNASGSSGAI
+433 GTNASGISDGI
-444 ASTPVLVGK
+444 VSTPVLVGK

-463 TGANIN
+463 TGNNIN
-469 YFWSYSSADKDG
+469 YFWAFSSSDNGG
-481 NYNPAVGVFMI
+481 NNNSTVGCYTV
-492 GANDGYHMCFRSMMN
+492 GAEDEYQMCFSSTMGNFVNMM
-507 SFATMTSGKID
+507 SGKID
-518 MKGCD
+518 IKGCD

-528 FCLKSEATAG
+528 FCLKSGATAG
-538 TFSPYVQ
+538 TFTPYVQ

-552 YIDDIA
+552 NIEDIA
-558 ITAPSE
+558 ITATSE

-581 LQKQKWVQLGFQ
+581 IQKQKWVQFGFL
-593 FADHGSTTEQKV
+593 FADLGSTAVQRV

-610 SIADQKAVDLAV
+610 SIADQKAVDLAA
-622 TLVNVPETIVKGQS
+622 TLVNVPETIEKGQS

-679 HTYPLEINPSI
+679 HTYPFEINPSI

-708 ALADNNMASADVQF
+708 ALVDNNMASADVQF
-722 TLPDLLP
+722 TSPDLLP

-747 APASVRTFV
+747 APAAVRTFV

-917 QLPAGAKYFAIHHKA
+917 QLPDGAKYFAIHHKA
-932 GAKQNF
+932 GAKQNY

-963 TLLTSTTAPTYVDH
+963 TLLASTTAPTYADY
-977 SAGTADHLYQVTTV
+977 SAGKADHLYQVTTV

-1001 TVKGGTSGIV
+1001 TVKDGTSGIV

-1018 NAIQGF
+1018 NAVQGF
-1024 YTIDGKKLQQPIK
+1024 YTIDGKKLLQPVK

-1045 DGSVKKIVKK
+1045 DGSVKKIFKK

>member
-13 ALLVSS
+13 ALLVSL

-42 VTISEKPGK
+42 VTIGDKPGK
-51 TLQMAPMA
+51 TLQKA
-59 SAEKM
+59 S
-64 TPLASAEKMTLKAS
+64 TASAEKMTLKAS
-78 AAKAGAQYFTPPIG
+78 AAKAGAQYFTPPVG
-92 TVFGSKDEFDLFT
+92 TTFGDKGEFDLFT

-116 GTFMKETWTYAD
+116 GTYMKETWTYAD

-148 LALYAGYTYVVEYT
+148 LALYAGYSYVVEYT
-162 VHHSTAGK
+162 VHHSTPGK
-170 HKLAINWGTAPAAEY
+170 HKLAINWGAAPAVEY

-195 VPAGSDQVLRATI
+195 VPAGSDQVLRAII

-221 ATSEAGANSLYLNR
+221 ATSEAGANSLYLDKFICN
-235 FECTSLG
+235 SAV
-242 KSTAPA
+242 KSMVPAP
-248 SVTISSIT
+248 VTISSIT
-256 PDPTAKLE
+256 HDPTAKLE

-274 TANGQPLTDLKG
+274 TANGQPLTNLKG
-286 VKIKRGGQLVAD
+286 VRISRAGQHVD
-298 CTDVKPGEEYTYVD
+298 YCTDVKPGEEYTYVD
-312 NTIPKASKCY
+312 NSMSKAGMCY
-322 YYITAYNDEGSSA
+322 YYITAYNDDGSSA
-335 QAAGHT
+335 EAAVHT
-341 WVGLDIPENVGTQP
+341 WVGLDIPQNAGTQP
-355 ILSIPSEGKVNLSW
+355 ILSIPSEGKLNLSW
-369 DAFGPANGGVIFP
+369 DAFGPENGGVIFP
-382 EDIVYNVYDII
+382 EDIVYKVYDII
-393 VSDNRLSLGDLK
+393 VSGNHLSLGDLK

-412 SFTYDMAT
+412 SFTYDAAT
-420 EEGPQRYLYQALE
+420 EEGPQQHLYQAVM
-433 GTNASGSSGAI
+433 GTNDSGSSAAI
-444 ASTPVLVGK
+444 VSTPVLVGK
-453 PYSLPVREDY
+453 PYCLPVREDY
-463 TGANIN
+463 TGGNIN
-469 YFWSYSSADKDG
+469 YFWSYNISDNGG
-481 NYNPAVGVFMI
+481 NNPAVGISMV
-492 GANDGYHMCFRSMMN
+492 GANDEYQMCFRSMMGN
-507 SFATMTSGKID
+507 FAAMTSGKID
-518 MKGCD
+518 IKGCD

-528 FCLKSEATAG
+528 FFLKSEATAG
-538 TFSPYVQ
+538 TFIPYVQ
-545 TSDGIRV
+545 TSDGVCV
-552 YIDDIA
+552 YLDEIA
-558 ITAPSE
+558 TTAPSD
-564 GSTKYIY
+564 GWTKYIY

-581 LQKQKWVQLGFQ
+581 IQKQKWVQFGFR
-593 FADHGSTTEQKV
+593 FGDLGSTTEQKV

-610 SIADQKAVDLAV
+610 SIADQKAVDLAA
-622 TLVNVPETIVKGQS
+622 TLVNVPETIEKGQS
-636 STAAVRVRNYGSQ
+636 RTASVRVRNYGSQ

-679 HTYPLEINPSI
+679 HTYPFEINPSI

-708 ALADNNMASADVQF
+708 ALADNNVASADVLF

-747 APASVRTFV
+747 APAAVRTFV
-756 DSFEQETDWA
+756 DSFEQEPDWA
-766 TSGIGNWT
+766 TSDIGNWT

-781 LCSGLFDGIP
+781 LCGGLYNSIP

-816 NYPCAKPKS
+816 DVPSTKPKS
-825 GTKSLAAFVGLTA
+825 GNKSLAAFYGLNA
-838 DKTKIQPS
+838 DKNMIVPS
-846 DDWLIS
+846 DNWLIS
-852 PELSEKEQEIS
+852 PELSEQEQEIS
-863 FWANNLYIAEGKS
+863 FWANNLYVVDKNGES
-876 VWVYPEYFDILYSTT
+876 VYPEYFDILYSTT
-891 DTNTESFVQIGDT
+891 DTNTESFVQIGET
-904 YTQESGTW
+904 YIQENGTW

-917 QLPAGAKYFAIHHKA
+917 QLPDGAKYFAIHHKA

-938 LFMIDDVTYTTKNL
+938 LFMIDDVTYTIKNL

-963 TLLTSTTAPTYVDH
+963 TLLTSTTAPTYVDN

-1001 TVKGGTSGIV
+1001 TVKDGTSGIV
-1011 TINGQGT
+1011 TINAQGT

-1024 YTIDGKKLQQPIK
+1024 YTIDGKKLQQPVK